1 MKLQI
6 TIFARTNLITRFVII
21 LEYFCILILKKTLD
35 KITQYKQ
42 YLLLSR
48 VSNVFSKFNLKLQRS
63 TNLITKFVIILEYFC
78 TIVLKKNL
86 DKITQYIN
94 ILKIT

>member
-6 TIFARTNLITRFVII
+6 TIFARTDLITRFVII

-42 YLLLSR
+42 YLLISR
-48 VSNVFSKFNLKLQRS
+48 VSNVFSKFNLKLKRS
-63 TNLITKFVIILEYFC
+63 NSILLFLQGQ
-78 TIVLKKNL
+78 I
-86 DKITQYIN
+86 
-94 ILKIT
+94 